1 MTESEMRLHDLEV
14 RFGDADKR
22 QESFETFVR
31 AYMKNNSEQMQR
43 MEQQMTQRMDRMEQ
57 QLNQRMDQMETTT
70 KNQIDRLT
78 DKMDAIGNEVRG
90 IGRYV
95 NALIITTVVGVAT
108 MVWSMVTFLGNIK
121 P

>member
-43 MEQQMTQRMDRMEQ
+43 MEQRIDKMEQRMDRMEA
-57 QLNQRMDQMETTT
+57 TT
-70 KNQIDRLT
+70 KAQIDRLV